1 MEEVLKIINPM
12 TSTVFWSIIVF
23 IILLVVIWRFVL
35 KPVNRMLTKRQDD
48 IAEAVNSA
56 ERQKDEALKYLDLQK
71 AQLDEAKNQ
80 ARQIIEDSK
89 AAAKKVKD
97 EIEEKANEKS
107 RSILE
112 TAVEEIKAE
121 RERSIAAVKNQIV
134 DIALEATEKII
145 SKNLTEEEHKRLIEE
160 SLKEVQKI

>member
-35 KPVNRMLTKRQDD
+35 KSVNRMLTKRQDD

>member
-1 MEEVLKIINPM
+1 LEEVLKIINPM

-48 IAEAVNSA
+48 IAEAVNGA
-56 ERQKDEALKYLDLQK
+56 EKQRDEAQKYLELQK
-71 AQLDEAKNQ
+71 ARLDEARNQ
-80 ARQIIEDSK
+80 ARQIIEESRI
-89 AAAKKVKD
+89 AAKKVKD

-112 TAVEEIKAE
+112 TVNEEIKAE

-134 DIALEATEKII
+134 DIALETTEKII
-145 SKNLTEEEHKRLIEE
+145 GKSLSEEEHKKLIEE

>member
-48 IAEAVNSA
+48 IAEAVNGA
-56 ERQKDEALKYLDLQK
+56 EKQRDEAQKYLELQK
-71 AQLDEAKNQ
+71 ARLDEARNQ
-80 ARQIIEDSK
+80 ARQIIEESRI
-89 AAAKKVKD
+89 AAKKVKD

-112 TAVEEIKAE
+112 TVNEEIKAE

-134 DIALEATEKII
+134 DIALETTEKII
-145 SKNLTEEEHKRLIEE
+145 GKSLSEEEHKKLIEE

>member
-48 IAEAVNSA
+48 IAEAVNGA
-56 ERQKDEALKYLDLQK
+56 EKQRDEAQKYLELQK
-71 AQLDEAKNQ
+71 ARLDEARNQ
-80 ARQIIEDSK
+80 ARQIIEESRI
-89 AAAKKVKD
+89 AAKKVKD

-107 RSILE
+107 R
-112 TAVEEIKAE
+112 
-121 RERSIAAVKNQIV
+121 
-134 DIALEATEKII
+134 
-145 SKNLTEEEHKRLIEE
+145 
-160 SLKEVQKI
+160 